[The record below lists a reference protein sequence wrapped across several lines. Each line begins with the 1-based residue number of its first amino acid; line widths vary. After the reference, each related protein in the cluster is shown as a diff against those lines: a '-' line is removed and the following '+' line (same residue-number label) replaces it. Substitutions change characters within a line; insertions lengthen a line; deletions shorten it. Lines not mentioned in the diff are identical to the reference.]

1 MNNSPTWYCVVRS
14 GDYRMLYLGKDREEA
29 MRHSNEQTFLAEG
42 PNLGDAQ
49 RFAAIGAGKLTQER
63 RASESRDQN

>member
-1 MNNSPTWYCVVRS
+1 MSNPTIWYCVVRS
-14 GDYRMLYLGKDREEA
+14 GDYRMLYLGKDRAEA
-29 MRHSNEQTFLAEG
+29 MKHLNEQSFLAEG

-63 RASESRDQN
+63 RASENHG

>member
-1 MNNSPTWYCVVRS
+1 MQNPTTWYCVVRS

-29 MRHSNEQTFLAEG
+29 LRHSNEQSFCAEG

-63 RASESRDQN
+63 RASESRG